1 MDGRASGMWRF
12 INQVLILGYQAEIH
26 HVFKAY
32 GNSGS
37 MRIEVNKLLACS
49 GRMLLS
55 TSSRMKAHIFCLP
68 AWRTWSK
75 SVTCWLGSL
84 FLLAMLS
91 APDSCSRMLIVHG
104 KPGWKHTWVESKYC
118 GRRKSILKKH
128 HVVYLFFLAQWPFLL
143 FWNYCGLCPRG
154 FHVKVQGWIWE
165 PTEIYMLLTLKGP
178 RTHFHLL
185 LLQVLLIGLSFYC
198 VN

>member
-1 MDGRASGMWRF
+1 MSSNRG
-12 INQVLILGYQAEIH
+12 QARGSATDPMVSRQFRTWTSSNGWKSLCYVEIH
-26 HVFKAY
+26 QSGFDSWLPGWNSSCFKAY

-91 APDSCSRMLIVHG
+91 APDSCSCMPIVHG

-118 GRRKSILKKH
+118 GRRKNI
-128 HVVYLFFLAQWPFLL
+128 
-143 FWNYCGLCPRG
+143 
-154 FHVKVQGWIWE
+154 
-165 PTEIYMLLTLKGP
+165 
-178 RTHFHLL
+178 
-185 LLQVLLIGLSFYC
+185 
-198 VN
+198 

>member
-1 MDGRASGMWRF
+1 MSFAFFLSRCKLSGCPVIGVRHGVQPLIQWYLDSFEPGPHPMDGRASVMWRF
-12 INQVLILGYQAEIH
+12 INQVLILDYQAEIH

-37 MRIEVNKLLACS
+37 MRIDVNKLLACS

-91 APDSCSRMLIVHG
+91 APDSCSCMPIVHG

-118 GRRKSILKKH
+118 GGRKNI
-128 HVVYLFFLAQWPFLL
+128 F
-143 FWNYCGLCPRG
+143 
-154 FHVKVQGWIWE
+154 
-165 PTEIYMLLTLKGP
+165 
-178 RTHFHLL
+178 
-185 LLQVLLIGLSFYC
+185 
-198 VN
+198 